1 MHRWLSHVLCVC
13 ISFSGHM
20 FTYNYIMVCV
30 NRWLYHAL
38 CVKLVILSLCVQ
50 MVISCPV
57 FIDCYIML
65 YVYMWSSSD
74 TLCEQISGPMYID
87 FCLFVLSVKMV
98 ISFQCVQMVISCH
111 MHIDGY
117 LMPYAYSWLSHPCV

>member
-1 MHRWLSHVLCVC
+1 MLYMHRWLSHVLCVC

-20 FTYNYIMVCV
+20 FTYNYT
-30 NRWLYHAL
+30 
-38 CVKLVILSLCVQ
+38 
-50 MVISCPV
+50 
-57 FIDCYIML
+57 DCYIML
-65 YVYMWSSSD
+65 YVYRWSSSD

-87 FCLFVLSVKMV
+87 LCLFVLSVKMV

-117 LMPYAYSWLSHPCV
+117 LMPYAYRWLSHAICLQLVISSLCVKMFISSLCVHIYGLL